1 MAHWKA
7 SHHIEGVPHVDGAQC
22 SEALA
27 DAVDFLEAALKRA
40 AEDYE
45 RRALGN
51 EPGGLV
57 VSDGFAR
64 HERSWDQARGIALE
78 GIDRLGPHFAQMNG
92 TDADEWAQIEAGSC
106 VEVLGVNYVI
116 EGCTGHRCQVKPEWV
131 TLYHRTSEERAGQI
145 RAERA
150 FTSRERPGFVYFSDR
165 PDGAYAA
172 GYGSAVVAVTVP
184 AGMALPED
192 EFDDG
197 ERHFRVEASK
207 IRPEWVHMT
216 VPGGA

>member
-7 SHHIEGVPHVDGAQC
+7 VYHIEGVPPRADQSQC
-22 SEALA
+22 CEALT
-27 DAVDFLEAALKRA
+27 DAVTFLEAALQREAEEYETRA
-40 AEDYE
+40 
-45 RRALGN
+45 RGG
-51 EPGGLV
+51 EPGGMN
-57 VSDGFAR
+57 VSDGFTLQFYPWAEAR
-64 HERSWDQARGIALE
+64 AAVLE
-78 GIDRLGPHFAQMNG
+78 GLDRIGPHFAQMNG
-92 TDADEWAQIEAGSC
+92 TEPEEWAVIEAGSC
-106 VEVLGVNYVI
+106 VEVFGVNYVI
-116 EGCTGHRCQVKPEWV
+116 EGCEGGECQVMPKWL

-165 PDGAYAA
+165 PDGYAA

-192 EFDDG
+192 EFGDG

-207 IRPEWVHMT
+207 IRPEWVRMT